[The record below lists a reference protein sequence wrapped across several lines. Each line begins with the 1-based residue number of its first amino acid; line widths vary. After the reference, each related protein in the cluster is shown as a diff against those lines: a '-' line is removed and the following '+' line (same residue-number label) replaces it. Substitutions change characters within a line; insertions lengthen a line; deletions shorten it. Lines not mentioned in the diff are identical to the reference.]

1 MFLSLQLKLWK
12 ADLNKWIHFIFLF
25 FYTFF
30 ARKNKSLMAKMN
42 ISAEP
47 IAHIHYNSTNKE
59 NAHLLSSPIWICCID

>member
-12 ADLNKWIHFIFLF
+12 ADLNKWINFS
-25 FYTFF
+25 TFF